1 MGRKVGMMWRDEDLK
16 GEKEKRRKGKK
27 KRRRKEEKEKREK
40 GEKEKRSSEG
50 VGKFST
56 AASPIS

>member
-1 MGRKVGMMWRDEDLK
+1 MRNLGRKVGMMWSGKDLK
-16 GEKEKRRKGKK
+16 KEKEK
-27 KRRRKEEKEKREK
+27 RRKEEKEKSRK
-40 GEKEKRSSEG
+40 GEKEKRSSGG